1 MLFTSKTLTHS
12 GYLPEFTALSLKT
25 TSGASLNRGID
36 LMLSSLRELPDGSPP
51 KTVISV
57 LSSNRSYLLYYYI
70 LCRHIVN
77 VIARTQSDLRPL
89 AKRTEPVSLVSTR
102 KFDAKTSP
110 IQRVVCDVGRKSA
123 CAPWL
128 PQERQMTMI
137 NHYQIRT
144 A

>member
-1 MLFTSKTLTHS
+1 MLFTSKAWTHS
-12 GYLPEFTALSLKT
+12 GHLPELIALSLKT

-36 LMLSSLRELPDGSPP
+36 LMQCSLRELPDGSPP

-57 LSSNRSYLLYYYI
+57 FSSNRSYLLCYYL

-89 AKRTEPVSLVSTR
+89 AKRTELVLPVSTR

-110 IQRVVCDVGRKSA
+110 IRRVVCDVGQKSA
-123 CAPWL
+123 YAPCL
-128 PQERQMTMI
+128 PQERQVTMA